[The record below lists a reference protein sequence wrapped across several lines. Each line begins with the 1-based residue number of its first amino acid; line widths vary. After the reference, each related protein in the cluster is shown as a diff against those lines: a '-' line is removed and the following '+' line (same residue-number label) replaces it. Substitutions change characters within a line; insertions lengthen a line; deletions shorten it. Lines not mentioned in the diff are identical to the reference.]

1 MILRPAA
8 DGAQGLLPVW
18 QDAGVN
24 HRDLEEVLSGVG
36 GRLRTLRQQRHA
48 TLDDISE
55 RSGISPST
63 LSRLE
68 SGRRKYTLDLL
79 LPLAAAY
86 GLPLDELVGAP
97 VTGDPR
103 LHLRPVAVSGQDQTV
118 LPLVRHYGGPRAHKH
133 VLPTGTTTASGGG
146 PHTHE
151 GHSWVYVL
159 HGRLRITAGTR
170 QVVLAAG
177 EAAEF
182 DTRLPHT
189 LGNAGDRP
197 VEFLSLFGPQGERMR
212 TVTTWEELPGRA
224 PGGAGGVAARG

>member
-1 MILRPAA
+1 M
-8 DGAQGLLPVW
+8 G
-18 QDAGVN
+18 GVN
-24 HRDLEEVLSGVG
+24 RDELEEVLRTVG
-36 GRLRTLRQQRHA
+36 GRLRSLRQQRHA

-68 SGRRKYTLDLL
+68 SGQRKYTLDLL

-103 LHLRPVAVSGQDQTV
+103 VHLRPVSVPGQDQTV
-118 LPLVRHYGGPRAHKH
+118 VPLVRHYGGPHAHKH
-133 VLPTGTTTASGGG
+133 VLPPGTTTASKQGL
-146 PHTHE
+146 HTHQ
-151 GHSWVYVL
+151 GYNWVYVL
-159 HGRLRITAGTR
+159 HGRLRVTAGPR

-182 DTRLPHT
+182 DTRLPHA
-189 LGNAGDRP
+189 LGNAGEQP
-197 VEFLSLFGPQGERMR
+197 VEFLSLFGAQGERMR
-212 TVTTWEELPGRA
+212 VVTSWEETT
-224 PGGAGGVAARG
+224 GGDEAGDRV

>member
-1 MILRPAA
+1 M
-8 DGAQGLLPVW
+8 
-18 QDAGVN
+18 N
-24 HRDLEEVLSGVG
+24 HDELEEVLRTVG

-48 TLDDISE
+48 TLDDISA

-68 SGRRKYTLDLL
+68 SGQRRYTLDLL

-103 LHLRPVAVSGQDQTV
+103 VHLRPVSVPGQDQTV
-118 LPLVRHYGGPRAHKH
+118 VPLVRHYGGPHAHKH
-133 VLPTGTTTASGGG
+133 VLPPGTTTASGQGL
-146 PHTHE
+146 HTHQ
-151 GHSWVYVL
+151 GHNWVYVL
-159 HGRLRITAGTR
+159 HGRLRITAGPR

-182 DTRLPHT
+182 DTRLPHA
-189 LGNAGDRP
+189 LGNAGEQP
-197 VEFLSLFGPQGERMR
+197 VEFLSLFGAQGERMR
-212 TVTTWEELPGRA
+212 VVTSWEET
-224 PGGAGGVAARG
+224 AGGDEAEDRV

>member
-1 MILRPAA
+1 M
-8 DGAQGLLPVW
+8 G
-18 QDAGVN
+18 GVN
-24 HRDLEEVLSGVG
+24 RDELEEVLRTVG
-36 GRLRTLRQQRHA
+36 GRLRSLRQQRHA

-68 SGRRKYTLDLL
+68 SGQRKYTLDLL

-103 LHLRPVAVSGQDQTV
+103 VHLRPVSVPGQDQTV
-118 LPLVRHYGGPRAHKH
+118 VPLVRHYGGPHAHKH
-133 VLPTGTTTASGGG
+133 VLPPGTTTASKQGL
-146 PHTHE
+146 HTHQ
-151 GHSWVYVL
+151 GYNWVYVL
-159 HGRLRITAGTR
+159 HGRLRVTAGPR

-182 DTRLPHT
+182 DTRLPHA
-189 LGNAGDRP
+189 LGNAGEQP
-197 VEFLSLFGPQGERMR
+197 VEFLSLFGAQGERMR
-212 TVTTWEELPGRA
+212 VVTSWEETT
-224 PGGAGGVAARG
+224 GGDEAEDRV